1 MKKIHSSTDA
11 AREIERDELS
21 LGAQQVTSLAAGTSL
36 AAITGTAELVAGILS
51 GKFDPHPSIAPYQ
64 SLLQELAKKT
74 HIAQGEAS
82 WVNTSLSPY
91 LPHADTVEYRIG
103 GPVARHSLVA
113 ESVHKALVPED
124 QDLRDFDIRSALF
137 SATCKALLETVELP
151 NVSSQTSEPRFNVEL
166 HRLEGFD
173 SSGLEVDDEKRAPGL
188 PDWPATMRKE
198 PYAL

>member
-11 AREIERDELS
+11 VREIGKDALS
-21 LGAQQVTSLAAGTSL
+21 LGAQQVSSLATGTSL
-36 AAITGTAELVAGILS
+36 TAITGTAELVAGILS
-51 GKFDPHPSIAPYQ
+51 GKFDTHASIASYQ

-113 ESVHKALVPED
+113 ESVHKAVVPED
-124 QDLRDFDIRSALF
+124 QILRDLDILSKLLSAKYQT
-137 SATCKALLETVELP
+137 SAENVELA

-166 HRLEGFD
+166 HSLEGFD
-173 SSGLEVDDEKRAPGL
+173 SSGLEVDDEKRTPAL
-188 PDWPATMRKE
+188 PDWPVTMRKE